1 VTSNITLPRIAAFRG
16 RFGLVDR
23 EAERRTAATFRDRL
37 HIRTTSLDTP
47 VGNLS
52 GGNQQKAMLAK
63 WLSVTPR
70 VLVLDEPTSSLG
82 RKDALRLFEV
92 IADLA
97 RQGHAV
103 VYISHFIEEVKQ
115 VADRIVILRDGRVA
129 GGGRAVDLP
138 APAIV
143 SLMVGRAVEDMYP
156 RTPRQRG
163 ELLLEATG
171 FAGGSFALHRGE
183 VLGIAGLVGAG
194 RTRLLRS
201 IFGLDAVKSG
211 RVHVGAWTGVP
222 DPRGQWQ
229 RGIGFLSED
238 RKGEG
243 LALRLSVA
251 HNLTASR
258 LTGLGPGPF
267 VVPSRMDQ
275 AASTWIDRVGIV
287 CGGPRQSAGE
297 LSGGNQQKVA
307 LARLLHHDVDVL
319 ILDEPTRGIDVGSK
333 AQIYRVLESL
343 VTAASRSPKAVLLV
357 SSYLPELLALC
368 DRIAVMRRGILGQ
381 ARPATDWDEHRLMM
395 DATGAGDST

>member
-1 VTSNITLPRIAAFRG
+1 
-16 RFGLVDR
+16 
-23 EAERRTAATFRDRL
+23 
-37 HIRTTSLDTP
+37 
-47 VGNLS
+47 
-52 GGNQQKAMLAK
+52 
-63 WLSVTPR
+63 
-70 VLVLDEPTSSLG
+70 VLDEPTSSLG

-115 VADRIVILRDGRVA
+115 VADRIVVLRDGRVA
-129 GGGRAVDLP
+129 GAGRAADLP
-138 APAIV
+138 AAVIV

-171 FAGGSFALHRGE
+171 FADGSFALHRGE

-201 IFGLDAVKSG
+201 IFGLDPVKSG
-211 RVHVGAWTGVP
+211 RVRVGAWTGVP

-229 RGIGFLSED
+229 RGVGFLSED

-243 LALRLSVA
+243 LALGLSVA

-258 LTGLGPGPF
+258 LTRLGPGPF
-267 VVPSRMDQ
+267 VVPSRMDA
-275 AASTWIDRVGIV
+275 AASAWIDRFGIV
-287 CGGPRQSAGE
+287 CSGPRQPAGD

-307 LARLLHHDVDVL
+307 FARLLHHDVDVL

-333 AQIYRVLESL
+333 AQIYRILDSL
-343 VTAASRSPKAVLLV
+343 VTAPSRSPKAVLLV

-368 DRIAVMRRGILGQ
+368 DRIAVMRRGRLGQ

-395 DATGAGDST
+395 DATGAGDAA